1 MPKPVKADGVIFGK
15 RLPAETTD
23 TQIFGKPLP
32 QQVDETPIFGKQ
44 IPKEQQVNPPLFGRA
59 IPAQQNNLST
69 KTSSR
74 LNESH
79 DYSSSYYSNQ
89 IAGNS
94 GALFPAYPTAGGGNS
109 GALFPAYQQQGT
121 SYSHGGGGGNRK
133 NVFEMAECRNDN
145 MSSTDSPL
153 LKLKPETFHKV
164 AQIFGEP
171 AVCLLRIF

>member
-1 MPKPVKADGVIFGK
+1 MKADGVIFGK

-32 QQVDETPIFGKQ
+32 PQQVEETPIFGKQ

-59 IPAQQNNLST
+59 IPAQQNNVSAN
-69 KTSSR
+69 TSSR
-74 LNESH
+74 LNESY
-79 DYSSSYYSNQ
+79 DYSSSFSNQ

-94 GALFPAYPTAGGGNS
+94 GALFPAYPTTAGGNS

-121 SYSHGGGGGNRK
+121 SYSLGGGGGNRK
-133 NVFEMAECRNDN
+133 NVFEQAECRNVN
-145 MSSTDSPL
+145 IMSSTDSPL

-171 AVCLLRIF
+171 AVCLLLIF